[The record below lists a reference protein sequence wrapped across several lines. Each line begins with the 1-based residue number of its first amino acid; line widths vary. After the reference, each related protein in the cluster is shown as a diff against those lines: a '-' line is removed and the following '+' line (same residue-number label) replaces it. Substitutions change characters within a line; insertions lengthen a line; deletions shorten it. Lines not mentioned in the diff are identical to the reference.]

1 MEGKIK
7 KILVSFS
14 VLAVSAMMFSG
25 VSALAAPDDSVD
37 VGEQFTDSSLM
48 GSGVEYSEGEYA
60 NTIDDINKMITEE
73 DYDGVT
79 VYVND
84 IANKDLKIRV
94 LDYLGM
100 YYPQFYAFAVSNGEV
115 GIDVEYLG
123 SFKDKDENGNDIE
136 GGNTS
141 VALYNTVTAYKLG
154 LISDITWQLSGKE
167 NEYTASMPGEV
178 LDSDRVDKTINGD
191 GSVSFGLIINGAYFE
206 EDDTPQIE
214 ATVSLNN

>member
-7 KILVSFS
+7 KILISFS

-25 VSALAAPDDSVD
+25 VSALAASDDSVD
-37 VGEQFTDSSLM
+37 IGDQFTDSSLM
-48 GSGVEYSEGEYA
+48 GGGAEYSEGEYA
-60 NTIDDINKMITEE
+60 NTIDDINKMITDE
-73 DYDGVT
+73 DYDGVA

-84 IANKDLKIRV
+84 IKNNDLKIRA

-100 YYPQFYAFAVSNGEV
+100 YYPQFYAFAVSDGEV

-123 SFKDKDENGNDIE
+123 SFRDKDENGNYIE

-154 LISDITWQLSGKE
+154 LISDITWQLSGKDK
-167 NEYTASMPGEV
+167 EYTASMPGDV

-206 EDDTPQIE
+206 EDDIPQIE
-214 ATVSLNN
+214 ATVSLND